1 MTITQEFRPLSL
13 KSAPARSL
21 PERPHLDHL
30 RSEAKRRLATMK
42 AVSQAARL
50 SDAQFLVAREYGFT
64 NWMALKTEVDR
75 RRQLC
80 GTLDSMMPAVVA
92 HPLRTRR
99 RDRIA
104 ALATPET
111 VEQTLFPTAAIGFAL
126 TQLLQIGGP
135 LGALMHLLLR

>member
-1 MTITQEFRPLSL
+1 MTTTQEFRPLSL
-13 KSAPARSL
+13 KSAPARLL

-30 RSEAKRRLATMK
+30 RSEAKHRLAAMK
-42 AVSQAARL
+42 AVSHAARL
-50 SDAQFLVAREYGFT
+50 SDAQFLVAREYGFS

-92 HPLRTRR
+92 HPLRVRK

-104 ALATPET
+104 AMAAPDA
-111 VEQTLFPTAAIGFAL
+111 VEQTLFPTAAIGFAFA
-126 TQLLQIGGP
+126 QLLQIGTY
-135 LGALMHLLLR
+135 LAAAMHLTH